1 MSEQERVA
9 YMTCP
14 LCEATCGLEVTVR
27 GSEVLR
33 IRGDREDVFSAGYI
47 CPKGASLGQLHHDPD
62 RLRGPHI
69 RRGSRHVEVSWD
81 EAFEEVERG
90 MGRVIERYGRDAVAV
105 YLGNPNVH
113 NLAGTFYV
121 RPVLAALRTRNLYS
135 AATVDQ
141 MPRHVSVGLMFGS
154 PVAIPVPDLDRTQY
168 LLLLGANPFESNGSL
183 CTAPDWPGR
192 LRRLRERG
200 GKLVVV
206 DPRRT
211 RTAKAADEHLFI
223 RPGTDTYLLLAMAHV
238 LFEEKLVRPG
248 KLAEHLVG
256 LDALREAVRP
266 FDPETVSYR
275 TTIPA
280 ETVRRLAREFAA
292 ADAAAAYGRIGTH
305 TTEFGTLAS
314 WATDVLNVLTGN
326 LDRPGG
332 SLFPLAAHARPPRGL
347 PGRGFSVGRWR
358 SRVRDLP
365 EVRGELPAATLAAE
379 IDTPGEGQ
387 VRALLTIAGNPVLST
402 PNGARLDSA
411 LSQLEFM
418 VSVDPYLNE
427 TTRHA
432 DVILPPPS
440 PLERSHYPVALY
452 GVATRHVAN
461 WSPAVFSSKGPSE
474 AKILARLALV
484 FAGRGASTDPTT
496 LEDQILRGQ
505 IEHEIGSP
513 GSRIEGRN
521 PEEILGALGDRPGPD
536 RLLDLLIRTGPYGDA
551 FGAEP
556 GGLSIDRL
564 EERPHGI
571 DLGPLE
577 PRIPDV
583 LRTPSGKIELLPPLL
598 AEDLERLKLHLR
610 EDRNDG
616 ALRLIG
622 RRLVRSNNSWMH
634 NVPKLVRGRE
644 LCTLLIHPDDAE
656 RLGIESGSRARV
668 SSRVGTVEVPVELT
682 DEILAGV
689 VSLPHGFGHDHEGTR
704 LSVASTRP
712 GVNSNLLTDEAP
724 LDPLSG
730 NGVLNGIPVTVEPVL
745 A

>member
-1 MSEQERVA
+1 M
-9 YMTCP
+9 
-14 LCEATCGLEVTVR
+14 
-27 GSEVLR
+27 
-33 IRGDREDVFSAGYI
+33 
-47 CPKGASLGQLHHDPD
+47 
-62 RLRGPHI
+62 
-69 RRGSRHVEVSWD
+69 
-81 EAFEEVERG
+81 
-90 MGRVIERYGRDAVAV
+90 
-105 YLGNPNVH
+105 
-113 NLAGTFYV
+113 
-121 RPVLAALRTRNLYS
+121 
-135 AATVDQ
+135 
-141 MPRHVSVGLMFGS
+141 
-154 PVAIPVPDLDRTQY
+154 
-168 LLLLGANPFESNGSL
+168 
-183 CTAPDWPGR
+183 
-192 LRRLRERG
+192 
-200 GKLVVV
+200 
-206 DPRRT
+206 
-211 RTAKAADEHLFI
+211 
-223 RPGTDTYLLLAMAHV
+223 
-238 LFEEKLVRPG
+238 
-248 KLAEHLVG
+248 
-256 LDALREAVRP
+256 
-266 FDPETVSYR
+266 
-275 TTIPA
+275 
-280 ETVRRLAREFAA
+280 
-292 ADAAAAYGRIGTH
+292 
-305 TTEFGTLAS
+305 
-314 WATDVLNVLTGN
+314 
-326 LDRPGG
+326 
-332 SLFPLAAHARPPRGL
+332 
-347 PGRGFSVGRWR
+347 
-358 SRVRDLP
+358 
-365 EVRGELPAATLAAE
+365 
-379 IDTPGEGQ
+379 
-387 VRALLTIAGNPVLST
+387 
-402 PNGARLDSA
+402 
-411 LSQLEFM
+411 
-418 VSVDPYLNE
+418 
-427 TTRHA
+427 
-432 DVILPPPS
+432 
-440 PLERSHYPVALY
+440 
-452 GVATRHVAN
+452 
-461 WSPAVFSSKGPSE
+461 FSSKGPSE